1 MYTDE
6 KIVKKPRKY
15 YSEDLK
21 FTEWNTVKEEL
32 EKLEKYEINSKK
44 DLIEFMKR
52 KSEFEAALS
61 EEMAW
66 KYIRMT
72 CNADKPEFSKDFN
85 EFYSKVISPTEA
97 YDFKLKKKFYESPFR
112 KELGSEYDL
121 LNKIISKDIEIF
133 REENIPLKV
142 KEQEL
147 SSKYGEIISKLTV
160 EFKGEEKTLS
170 QMGVYQKDPDRKIR
184 EEAWKLVG
192 AKVLEVKDELNDLFD
207 QLKEIRIEIAKNAG
221 FDNYRDYMHFAK
233 GRFDYTPEDLFEFH
247 KSVEKVVVPYLKELN
262 KERKEKLGVKTLRPW
277 DLSVDLDGKVL
288 SPFKTEEELVNKA
301 IEVLHR
307 VKPDFGIKLEKM
319 KNSGF
324 LDLENRKGKAPGG
337 YNYPL
342 HETGGSFIFMNA
354 VGLQS
359 DVSTL
364 LHESGHAMHN
374 FACKH
379 FDIGAYKDY
388 PSEVAEVASMSMELL
403 TMEHLNVY
411 YSDDNDLKKAKL
423 EQLKGTLKIFPWVMT
438 IDAFQQ
444 WIYTNPNHTAEER
457 EEFFASLMD
466 RYNTGDDFS
475 GLEAEKATRWFRQL
489 HVFEVPFYYIE
500 YAMSQLAALGIYKNY
515 KEKGQEAIK
524 MYEDFMSLGY
534 SKPIPEIY
542 ETAGVKFDFS
552 EEYISELVDFIKKEI
567 EEVE

>member
-1 MYTDE
+1 MYTEE

-21 FTEWNTVKEEL
+21 FTEWDTVRKEL
-32 EKLEKYEINSKK
+32 ENLEKFEINSK
-44 DLIEFMKR
+44 DNLIEFMKM

-85 EFYSKVISPTEA
+85 DFYSKVISPAEA
-97 YDFKLKKKFYESPFR
+97 YDFKLKKKFYESPYR

-121 LNKIISKDIEIF
+121 MNKIISKDIEIF
-133 REENIPLKV
+133 REENIPLKI

-160 EFKGEEKTLS
+160 EYDGEEKTLS
-170 QMGVYQKDPDRKIR
+170 QMGIYQKNPERKIR
-184 EEAWKLVG
+184 EETWKLVNTRL
-192 AKVLEVKDELNDLFD
+192 LEVKDELNDLFD

-221 FDNYRDYMHFAK
+221 FDNYRDYMHYAK
-233 GRFDYTPEDLFEFH
+233 GRFDYEPKDVFEFH
-247 KSVEKVVVPYLKELN
+247 KSVENVIVPFLKEINKDRKDKLN
-262 KERKEKLGVKTLRPW
+262 VENLRPW
-277 DLSVDLDGKVL
+277 DLNVDLDGKVL
-288 SPFKTEEELVNKA
+288 SPFNTEDEFVDKA
-301 IEVLHR
+301 VEVLHR
-307 VKPDFGIKLEKM
+307 VKPDFGVKLEKM

-354 VGLQS
+354 IGLQG
-359 DVSTL
+359 DVRTL

-374 FACKH
+374 FACNH
-379 FDIGAYKDY
+379 IDLGVYKDY
-388 PSEVAEVASMSMELL
+388 PSELAELASMSMELL

-411 YSDDNDLKKAKL
+411 YSDDADLKKAKL
-423 EQLKGTLKIFPWVMT
+423 EQLRGTLKVFPWVMT
-438 IDAFQQ
+438 VDAFQQ

-466 RYNTGDDFS
+466 RFNTDVEFS
-475 GLEAEKATRWFRQL
+475 GLEAEKAARWLRQL
-489 HVFEVPFYYIE
+489 HIFEVPFYYIE
-500 YAMSQLAALGIYKNY
+500 YAMSQLGAIAIYKNY
-515 KEKGQEAIK
+515 KEKGKEAVK
-524 MYEDFMSLGY
+524 MYEEFMSLGY
-534 SKPIPEIY
+534 SKSIPELY
-542 ETAGVKFDFS
+542 ETAGIKFDFS
-552 EEYISELVDFIKKEI
+552 EEYISDLVEFIKKEI